1 MNLKQALEER
11 LINFSVLI
19 IGTVNRMKED
29 RVSYHL
35 GGQLLRSGTS
45 PALNYGEAMG
55 AESRK
60 DFIHKL
66 GVILKELRE
75 SHNCLRILS
84 MISYIQSDDLALI
97 ECNELISIFVTSIKT
112 ARKNVVQ

>member
-1 MNLKQALEER
+1 MDFKQQLEER
-11 LINFSVLI
+11 LIDFAVLI
-19 IGTVNRMKED
+19 IEVVNHLPD
-29 RVSYHL
+29 NRVGNHL

-45 PALNYGEAMG
+45 PALNYGEALG

-60 DFIHKL
+60 DFVHKL

-84 MISYIQSDDLALI
+84 KINYVKKDDPALI
-97 ECNELISIFVTSIKT
+97 ECNELISIFVKSINT
-112 ARKNVVQ
+112 TRGGAPN